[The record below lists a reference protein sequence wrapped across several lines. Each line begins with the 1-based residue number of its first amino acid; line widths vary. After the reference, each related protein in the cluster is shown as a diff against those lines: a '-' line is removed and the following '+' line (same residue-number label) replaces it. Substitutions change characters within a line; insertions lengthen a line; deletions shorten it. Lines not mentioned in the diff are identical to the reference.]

1 MTDEFTNPDG
11 AIREPLNGGTP
22 EGLNG
27 DIPDLD
33 LGIDVAEPPQLE
45 DEELGAVLEALLLV
59 VDTPVTVDALAVA
72 IQQPAYR
79 VSAKLKLMAEELS
92 ARESGIDLREAGGGW
107 RMYTRSQYAPYVERL
122 LLDGS
127 RSKLTRAALETLA
140 VVAYRQP
147 VTRARVSA
155 VRGVNVDAVMR
166 TLLARGLITEAGAD
180 SDTGAVSFA
189 TTELFLERLGLSS
202 LTDLPDIAPLLP
214 DVDVIDDLTETLSEE
229 PRFAK
234 LGLPPSRDKQP
245 MAFDVDKD

>member
-1 MTDEFTNPDG
+1 M
-11 AIREPLNGGTP
+11 
-22 EGLNG
+22 
-27 DIPDLD
+27 
-33 LGIDVAEPPQLE
+33 
-45 DEELGAVLEALLLV
+45 
-59 VDTPVTVDALAVA
+59 
-72 IQQPAYR
+72 
-79 VSAKLKLMAEELS
+79 
-92 ARESGIDLREAGGGW
+92 
-107 RMYTRSQYAPYVERL
+107 ERL

-202 LTDLPDIAPLLP
+202 LADLPDIAPLLP

-234 LGLPPSRDKQP
+234 LGLPPSREQQP
-245 MAFDVDKD
+245 ISFDVDKD